1 MLAMILS
8 AGLGTRLL
16 PLTDCRPKALAPV
29 RGVTMLEFWI
39 ERLARCGFDA
49 VYLNAFHLREKI
61 DAAVS
66 ARKWPV
72 PVKVLHESVLLGT
85 GGGIRSAAEFAAGEP
100 FVVVNVD
107 ILSNADL
114 GALHRRHKLSGA
126 PVSLLLHDWPAFNN
140 VAVSAD
146 GFVLGFGREAQ
157 EIHKKG
163 GSTRLMAFTG
173 IHCIDPSTVSNAA
186 LGAPCDIIALYRGL
200 IAKGDPPAALFD
212 QDIFWREMGSVESYA
227 KLNRELARLDPGL
240 FSPIETGKAFSIH
253 PEARVAPGCRLEGS
267 VVIGRGTVVE
277 DGVRLKDVILW
288 NDVRV
293 EKGSCLK
300 ECIVTDGM
308 TVCGSHAEKVFA
320 PERK

>member
-16 PLTDCRPKALAPV
+16 PLTHCRPKALAPV

-39 ERLARCGFDA
+39 ERLARCGFDT
-49 VYLNAFHLREKI
+49 VYLNAFHLRERI

-72 PVKVLHESVLLGT
+72 PVNVLHESVLLGT
-85 GGGIRSAAEFAAGEP
+85 GGGIRSAAEYAAGEP

-114 GALHRRHKLSGA
+114 GALHRRHRLSGA
-126 PVSLLLHDWPAFNN
+126 SVSLLLHDWPEFNN
-140 VAVSAD
+140 VAVSRD
-146 GFVLGFGREAQ
+146 GFVLGFGREAE
-157 EIHKKG
+157 EIRKKDKG
-163 GSTRLMAFTG
+163 TRLMAFTG
-173 IHCIDPSTVSNAA
+173 IHFIDPSVLAGVA
-186 LGAPCDIIALYRGL
+186 LGVPCDVIARYRAL
-200 IAKGDPPAALFD
+200 IARGDPPAALFQ
-212 QDIFWREMGSVESYA
+212 QDILWREMGSVESYA
-227 KLNRELARLDPGL
+227 KVNRELARLAPGL

-253 PEARVAPGCRLEGS
+253 PEARVAPDCCLEGS
-267 VVIGRGTVVE
+267 VVIGRGTVVG
-277 DGVRLKDVILW
+277 DGVRLENVILW
-288 NDVRV
+288 DEVRV

-308 TVCGSHAEKVFA
+308 TVCGSHTGKVFA

>member
-1 MLAMILS
+1 MILS

-39 ERLARCGFDA
+39 ERLARCGFDSL
-49 VYLNAFHLREKI
+49 YLNAFHLREKI

-66 ARKWPV
+66 AGKWPV

-85 GGGIRSAAEFAAGEP
+85 GGGIRSAAEYAAGEP

-114 GALHRRHKLSGA
+114 GALYRRHKLSGA

-140 VAVSAD
+140 VAVSRD
-146 GFVLGFGREAQ
+146 GFVLGFGREAE
-157 EIHKKG
+157 EIHRKDE
-163 GSTRLMAFTG
+163 STRLMAFTG
-173 IHCIDPSTVSNAA
+173 IHCIDPSAVSNAA

-200 IAKGDPPAALFD
+200 IAKGDPPAALF
-212 QDIFWREMGSVESYA
+212 QRDILWREMGSVESYA

-240 FSPIETGKAFSIH
+240 FAPIETGKALSVH
-253 PEARVAPGCRLEGS
+253 PEARVAPDCCLEGS
-267 VVIGRGTVVE
+267 VAIGRGTVIE
-277 DGVRLKDVILW
+277 DGVRLEDVILW
-288 NDVRV
+288 DDVRV

-308 TVCGSHAEKVFA
+308 TVRGSHAEKVFA